1 MQHYFDQ
8 LAPALRE
15 RILGSLYGGAVGDAL
30 GAPVEFMSHA
40 EIIQHLGPAGV
51 TRFEQAPAPITDD
64 TQMTL
69 FTLEG
74 INDWLAQPDSTLHV
88 CIGRAYQRWLFTQ
101 TGQMI
106 ALQRSELTG
115 LASHQLLCQQRAP
128 GHTCLSALASKRHP
142 GEMACNHSKG
152 CGGVMRVAP
161 LGWLGAAQNWPLLN
175 SWQAGCDSAA
185 LTHGHPLGQT
195 AAGAM
200 AVMVQLLCMG
210 IDIPQAIDT
219 LLSLVQRQQA
229 PAALCELLHAAA
241 TLPARPTLPRS
252 LGEGWIAEEALAIGL
267 YCARHASDFAAG
279 LRMAVNHDGDSDSTG
294 SICGQLLGA
303 SLGLQAIAPD
313 WRNALDISPLLQQWA
328 ESSDRAACIAPGS
341 ITRGKPTLPF

>member
-1 MQHYFDQ
+1 MLHYFNQ

-30 GAPVEFMSHA
+30 GAPVEFMSRA
-40 EIIQHLGPAGV
+40 AIIQRLGPTGV
-51 TRFEQAPAPITDD
+51 SGFVQTPAPITDD

-74 INDWLAQPDSTLHV
+74 INDWLAQPGSVLQV

-101 TGQMI
+101 SGQMI
-106 ALQRSELTG
+106 ALQASELAD

-152 CGGVMRVAP
+152 CSGVMRVAP
-161 LGWLGAAQNWPLLN
+161 LGWLGAAQNWPLAN
-175 SWQAGCDSAA
+175 SWQAGCLSAA

-210 IDIPQAIDT
+210 IDMPQAIDT
-219 LLSLVQRQQA
+219 LQCLARQQQA

-241 TLPARPTLPRS
+241 TLPARPALPHA
-252 LGEGWIAEEALAIGL
+252 LGEGWVAEEALAIGL
-267 YCARHASDFAAG
+267 YCARHAPDFAAG
-279 LRMAVNHDGDSDSTG
+279 LCMAVNHDGDSDSTG

-303 SLGLQAIAPD
+303 SMGRQAIAPV
-313 WRNALDISPLLQQWA
+313 WRNALDISPLLQQWVESPGETGHTAA
-328 ESSDRAACIAPGS
+328 ES
-341 ITRGKPTLPF
+341 ITPFPC